1 MVEETKTKETAK
13 KEAGGKKEEK
23 RAPKSLV
30 SRLKKEKPSEEKALQ
45 KQKKEAAKEKKPKQ
59 EPISDAKAV
68 ADAFDVIKFVLMTEK
83 SIRIIEGQNK
93 LVFIVN
99 RPSEKKQIKQAVE
112 QAFGSPV
119 SGVTTLI
126 DQAGRKKAFVKFK
139 NAGAAGDIA
148 IKLGII

>member
-1 MVEETKTKETAK
+1 MAE
-13 KEAGGKKEEK
+13 KEEK
-23 RAPKSLV
+23 LPV
-30 SRLKKEKPSEEKALQ
+30 
-45 KQKKEAAKEKKPKQ
+45 
-59 EPISDAKAV
+59 SDAKAV

-83 SIRIIEGQNK
+83 SVRLVESQNK

-99 RPSEKKQIKQAVE
+99 RPARKKEIRGAVE
-112 QAFGSPV
+112 RAFGSPV
-119 SGVTTLI
+119 SGVTTMT